1 MNADDEDDLLPLSGI
16 QHFAFCPR
24 QWALIHL
31 ECQWKENVRTA
42 EGRFLHERADDPFL
56 GEKRGDRVVLRSVR
70 LTSLV
75 LGLRGVADVVEF
87 TACVDPARGIPLPR
101 RKGLWA
107 PTPVEYKV
115 GAPKSDERDTVQLCA
130 QAMCLEEMHGIA
142 IPSGDM
148 YYGKTRH
155 RLSVAFDA
163 ALREK
168 VVTLCQRMREVFQSG
183 VTPPPLSRGCKLC
196 SMMDLC
202 VPEIAGR
209 GPVERYYVE
218 YMKDV
223 DAPEGGNKA

>member
-1 MNADDEDDLLPLSGI
+1 VSATGEDDLLPLSGI

-56 GEKRGDRVVLRSVR
+56 GEKRADRVTLRSVL
-70 LTSLV
+70 LTSRA

-87 TACVDPARGIPLPR
+87 IACDDPARGIPLPR

-107 PTPVEYKV
+107 PNLVEYKV
-115 GAPKSDERDTVQLCA
+115 GAPKIDKRDTVQLCA

-142 IPSGDM
+142 IESGEM

-155 RLSVAFDA
+155 RLAVPFDA

-168 VVTLCQRMREVFQSG
+168 VVGLCQRIREVFESG
-183 VTPPPLSRGCKLC
+183 VTPPPLSRGCRLC
-196 SMMDLC
+196 SLTDLC
-202 VPEIAGR
+202 VPELTSC
-209 GPVERYYVE
+209 GPVARYYE
-218 YMKDV
+218 DYMKGVDV
-223 DAPEGGNKA
+223 PEGGTES